1 MITGKIGQA
10 GQYIHTRV
18 VRGLVATHLNPNILT
33 FIGFSINVYAAY
45 LFAEGR
51 FLHAALTVILA
62 GVFDLSDGPVARIT
76 NQATPFGAFFDS
88 VMDRYSDVVLFIGIL
103 VYYARAGSVLYVFL
117 AAVEMEKAVF
127 ALGEDPSAAAGV
139 AVDAGCDRTGA
150 VVERPEGRA
159 GACSAAEDLERLG
172 AAVVPHA
179 ELAARADGA
188 NLDLGHAGVGSH
200 DVALGHVEARR
211 RRGRPDPDVAGVVI
225 GRAAVDQPV

>member
-62 GVFDLSDGPVARIT
+62 GVFDMSDGPVARIT

-103 VYYARAGSVLYVFL
+103 IYYARAGSVLYVVL
-117 AAVEMEKAVF
+117 AATVRAGSVMTSYTRARAESLVSSCKVGFLERAERIVLIIIGGLTNHMGAVLWVIAVF
-127 ALGEDPSAAAGV
+127 SNLTV
-139 AVDAGCDRTGA
+139 FHRCLYTWQRT
-150 VVERPEGRA
+150 
-159 GACSAAEDLERLG
+159 
-172 AAVVPHA
+172 
-179 ELAARADGA
+179 
-188 NLDLGHAGVGSH
+188 
-200 DVALGHVEARR
+200 
-211 RRGRPDPDVAGVVI
+211 RGLTFTTPK
-225 GRAAVDQPV
+225 